1 MGVIERAKA
10 LRRQI
15 EDNAAGMSDY
25 MALQYTELFAGWSGD
40 GIAYK
45 TGDRIRYK
53 GILYKVL
60 QDHISQGD
68 WLPDSTSSLYA
79 RVLIPDPTVVPEWE
93 QPDSTNGYMTGD
105 KVAHGGKT
113 WESLV
118 DGNVWEPGVTGT
130 ESLWQEVL
138 K

>member
-1 MGVIERAKA
+1 MNVIERARA

-25 MALQYTELFAGWSGD
+25 MALQYVELFGVWLD
-40 GIAYK
+40 GVAYK
-45 TGDRIRYK
+45 AGDRIRYN
-53 GILYKVL
+53 GVLYKVL

-79 RVLIPDPTVVPEWE
+79 RVLIPDPTVTPEWE
-93 QPDSTNGYMTGD
+93 QPDSTKPYSKGD
-105 KVAHGGKT
+105 KVLHDGKT

-118 DGNVWEPGVTGT
+118 DNNVWEPGAMGT
-130 ESLWQEVL
+130 ETLWQEIV